1 MGAAISFGF
10 LTYQRRKMFA
20 IPRREVAMQAV
31 GVYAY
36 LDAR

>member
-1 MGAAISFGF
+1 MGAAILFGF
-10 LTYQRRKMFA
+10 LTYWRREMFA
-20 IPRREVAMQAV
+20 IPRREVTMQAV